1 MRQGWKGRE
10 TEEERDRKSK
20 WLDERAW
27 WAMSAPHSSSINLVF
42 LPLLWCFPQHQ
53 GNNDTL
59 IHYPFIPV
67 IHWELLNNM
76 LQICPPSYNSFC
88 HLQYI
93 IWKTHSPLSDGRFE
107 DYHGWHLRDAARIW
121 CIIFF
126 PGIKLNYTDLSVIAK
141 STTSHSGPK
150 QRWNRFL
157 SAPLNERACK
167 FMLMKAFCHPGSPL
181 GAERGLQGMIIWLL
195 SALDNLYFILM

>member
-1 MRQGWKGRE
+1 MR
-10 TEEERDRKSK
+10 
-20 WLDERAW
+20 
-27 WAMSAPHSSSINLVF
+27 APHSSAINLVF

-76 LQICPPSYNSFC
+76 VQICPPSYNSFC
-88 HLQYI
+88 HSQYI
-93 IWKTHSPLSDGRFE
+93 IWKTHSPLSAGRS
-107 DYHGWHLRDAARIW
+107 LR
-121 CIIFF
+121 IIMGDTFAMQPESGASFF
-126 PGIKLNYTDLSVIAK
+126 SGIKLNYPDLSVIAK

-157 SAPLNERACK
+157 SASLDERACK
-167 FMLMKAFCHPGSPL
+167 FMLMSAFCHPGSPL
-181 GAERGLQGMIIWLL
+181 GAEQACRG
-195 SALDNLYFILM
+195 